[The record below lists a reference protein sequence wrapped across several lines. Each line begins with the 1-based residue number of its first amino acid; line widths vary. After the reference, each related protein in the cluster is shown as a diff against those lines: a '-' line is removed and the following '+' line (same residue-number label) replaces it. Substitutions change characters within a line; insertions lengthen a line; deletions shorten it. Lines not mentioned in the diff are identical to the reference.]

1 MPSRPVSSRRYLVRR
16 VVALMVA
23 AGSVLAV
30 VALVRAVVGSDDG
43 VAVGPGAGETTSPS
57 IPTDPPAD
65 ISAVGGETS
74 EPVPE
79 TSESS
84 APAVE
89 ETEDDPVPSPTS
101 PARVLVL
108 GDSDAGTFGPYLGQ
122 LVENTGV
129 AVVDLDYKVSS
140 GLARPDF
147 FDWQTEIETRVEAVD
162 PDIVVVTFGGND
174 GQALTAVDG
183 EVVVGVARPGADNSR
198 WTAEYRSR
206 VKSIVEYLDGRGLE
220 TVWVGIPN
228 HADPEVRFRMQ
239 LQDEAVKAELAEHPD
254 VRFVDTWTRF
264 AGRSGNFADLM
275 IDPRDGVGKVV
286 RASDGF
292 HLNQTG
298 AEILAI
304 DISQVVF
311 DILRAQGAA
320 I

>member
-1 MPSRPVSSRRYLVRR
+1 MPSRPVSPRRYLVRR
-16 VVALMVA
+16 VVALALA
-23 AGSVLAV
+23 AGLVLAIV
-30 VALVRAVVGSDDG
+30 VMVRAVLGPDAG
-43 VAVGPGAGETTSPS
+43 EAVGPGAGASTSPS
-57 IPTDPPAD
+57 NPTDPGAD
-65 ISAVGGETS
+65 TSAVAAENS
-74 EPVPE
+74 EPVPD
-79 TSESS
+79 TS
-84 APAVE
+84 APVDE
-89 ETEDDPVPSPTS
+89 PEDDPVPSPTS

-129 AVVDLDYKVSS
+129 AVVELDYKVSS

-147 FDWQTEIETRVEAVD
+147 FDWQTEIERRVEAVD

-183 EVVVGVARPGADNSR
+183 EVVVGVAQPGADNSR

-206 VKSIVEYLDGRGLE
+206 VKSIVEYLEGRGLE

-304 DISQVVF
+304 DISQVIF